1 MEADPHERD
10 PEDDEWDAEDDEWD
24 AEDEDEL
31 GVHDDEWDAD
41 DDERDAD
48 DNDDDSSD
56 VESGAEGEP
65 HQDSIVIP
73 INAVAAYIA
82 NVGDELAVD
91 FVFEKKR
98 GSMPSEAQQKGP
110 PLVMKPAAR
119 GPPKTVMYYARYTCS
134 REKPPALKARKAKKD
149 AGTPLLSARRLHTQL
164 LTCSGLCERPVR
176 QSAAT
181 ATTGRLA
188 PAFRS
193 SRRVVRHSAAAPSRA
208 PKRLGA
214 LLS

>member
-10 PEDDEWDAEDDEWD
+10 PEDDEWDAED
-24 AEDEDEL
+24 EDEL
-31 GVHDDEWDAD
+31 DVDDDEWDAD

-48 DNDDDSSD
+48 DDDDDDDGSG
-56 VESGAEGEP
+56 VESGAEGQP
-65 HQDSIVIP
+65 HQDSVVIP
-73 INAVAAYIA
+73 VNAVAAYIA

-91 FVFEKKR
+91 FVFEKQR
-98 GSMPSEAQQKGP
+98 GSMPSEAEQKGP
-110 PLVMKPAAR
+110 PPVMKPAAR

-149 AGTPLLSARRLHTQL
+149 AGTPLLSARRLHTQF

-181 ATTGRLA
+181 ATTARLV

-193 SRRVVRHSAAAPSRA
+193 SRRVVRHSAAAPLRA